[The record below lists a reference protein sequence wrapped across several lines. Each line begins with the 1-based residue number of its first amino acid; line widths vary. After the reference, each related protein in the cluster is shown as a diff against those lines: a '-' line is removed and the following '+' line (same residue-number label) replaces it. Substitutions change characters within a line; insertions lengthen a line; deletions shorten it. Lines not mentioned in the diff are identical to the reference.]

1 MKEKIL
7 TALVAVNGQ
16 YNLPKEYLE
25 KIAANAPAFES
36 EDKIQSWVDSQKPM
50 MALMQSYADSRVTE
64 RGKEIDNLKKEIET
78 LKGNPQQDT
87 DLEKKL
93 GSLKDELWKGFD
105 ERLKT
110 LQTQNDE
117 LQKKVAGYEN
127 NDKERQFSELKKR
140 VAKEI
145 GLSDSALELVEG
157 KLNSEMDETKVNEVL
172 ASCKKSLIELGLTP
186 IEGKRINANAAE
198 IAQKRA
204 ESFLKEFESQNT
216 KV

>member
-25 KIAANAPAFES
+25 KIAATAPAFES
-36 EDKIQSWVDSQKPM
+36 EDKISSWVDSQKPV

-64 RGKEIDNLKKEIET
+64 RVKEVDTLKKEIET
-78 LKGNPQQDT
+78 LKGRPQDT

-117 LQKKVAGYEN
+117 LQKKVASYESGN
-127 NDKERQFSELKKR
+127 KERQFSELKKR

-145 GLSDSALELVEG
+145 GLSDVALGLVEG
-157 KLNSEMDETKVNEVL
+157 KLNPDMDETKVNEVL
-172 ASCKKSLIELGLTP
+172 SSCKKSLIELGLTP
-186 IEGKRINANAAE
+186 IEGTHTNADSAQVAA
-198 IAQKRA
+198 KRA
-204 ESFLKEFESQNT
+204 GDYLKQFESQ
-216 KV
+216 KE

>member
-16 YNLPKEYLE
+16 CNLPKEYLE
-25 KIAANAPAFES
+25 KIAATAPAFES
-36 EDKIQSWVDSQKPM
+36 EDKISSWVDSQKPV

-64 RGKEIDNLKKEIET
+64 RVKEVDTLKKEIET
-78 LKGNPQQDT
+78 LKGRPQDT

-117 LQKKVAGYEN
+117 LQKKVASYESG
-127 NDKERQFSELKKR
+127 DKERQFSELKKR

-145 GLSDSALELVEG
+145 GLSDVALGLVEG
-157 KLNSEMDETKVNEVL
+157 KLNPDMDETKVNEVL
-172 ASCKKSLIELGLTP
+172 SSCKKSLIELGLTP
-186 IEGKRINANAAE
+186 IEGTHTNADSAQVAA
-198 IAQKRA
+198 KRA
-204 ESFLKEFESQNT
+204 GDYLKQFESQ
-216 KV
+216 KE

>member
-25 KIAANAPAFES
+25 KIAATAPAFES
-36 EDKIQSWVDSQKPM
+36 EDKISSWVDSQKPV

-64 RGKEIDNLKKEIET
+64 RVKEVDTLKKEIET
-78 LKGNPQQDT
+78 LKGRPQDT

-117 LQKKVAGYEN
+117 LQKKVASYESG
-127 NDKERQFSELKKR
+127 DKERQFSELKKR

-145 GLSDSALELVEG
+145 GLSDVALGLVEG
-157 KLNSEMDETKVNEVL
+157 KLNPDMDETKVNEVL
-172 ASCKKSLIELGLTP
+172 SSCKKSLIELGLTP
-186 IEGKRINANAAE
+186 IEGSHTNADSAQVAA
-198 IAQKRA
+198 KRA
-204 ESFLKEFESQNT
+204 GDYLKQFESQ
-216 KV
+216 KE

>member
-25 KIAANAPAFES
+25 KIAATAPAFES
-36 EDKIQSWVDSQKPM
+36 EDKISSWVDSQKPV

-64 RGKEIDNLKKEIET
+64 RVKEVDTLKKEIET
-78 LKGNPQQDT
+78 LKGRPQDT

-117 LQKKVAGYEN
+117 LQKKVASYESG
-127 NDKERQFSELKKR
+127 DKERQFSELKKR

-145 GLSDSALELVEG
+145 GLSDVALGLVEG
-157 KLNSEMDETKVNEVL
+157 KLNPDMDETKVNEVL
-172 ASCKKSLIELGLTP
+172 SSCKKSLIELGLTP
-186 IEGKRINANAAE
+186 IEGTHTNADSAQVAA
-198 IAQKRA
+198 KRA
-204 ESFLKEFESQNT
+204 GDYLKQFESQ
-216 KV
+216 KE

>member
-36 EDKIQSWVDSQKPM
+36 EDKIQSWVDSQKPI

-78 LKGNPQQDT
+78 LKGSKPQDT
-87 DLEKKL
+87 DLEEKL

-117 LQKKVAGYEN
+117 LQKKITGYES

-140 VAKEI
+140 IAKEI

-157 KLNSEMDETKVNEVL
+157 KLNSEMDEAKVNEVL

-186 IEGKRINANAAE
+186 IEGQRINANASK

-204 ESFLKEFESQNT
+204 ESYLKEFESQNK